1 MKRTFKTGWAVAL
14 VCLLVGAAGGRTVT
28 TGTVVAN
35 PGATVS
41 VPVTVDDI
49 VGVGAATVTVGYDP
63 TVVVCLGVD
72 AGGLVEADR
81 MTFVDS
87 GAGQVYAVFAGLAR
101 TTGGGELMRVRFAVR
116 EGTQGLFSDVTL
128 QDVQVGAKDGVT
140 DLGVADPLTTVNG
153 MVRVLAADAAA
164 ARLEERFTV
173 WPKTR
178 LKALAL
184 GDGDGL
190 MADADGAAIS
200 VAGAVTAA
208 GTVPVR
214 APLGGWQTGRYALLE
229 TATAGLTLTL
239 EDASDAVV
247 RAETASGRT
256 TYWADV
262 RVEGEVEIVAEDGT
276 LPKATVARI
285 RETLADDLAAHPG
298 VTRVRV
304 KGAEVPLMV
313 DLGIAPAVTVSG
325 TEATAVYAVPTL
337 RITEFD
343 PRTGRVRIRVEP
355 GAGNRIRST
364 LVTGCVHVYGT
375 DDLARAMRLLGG
387 TAFDLTPYLAEET
400 KGEAVLTVALGANT
414 FIKVKLET
422 ETRQEGAEE

>member
-49 VGVGAATVTVGYDP
+49 ADVGAATVTVGYDP

-87 GAGQVYAVFAGLAR
+87 GAGQVYAVFAGLAKA
-101 TTGGGELMRVRFAVR
+101 TGDGELMRVRFAVR

-140 DLGVADPLTTVNG
+140 DLGVANPLTTVNG

-173 WPKTR
+173 WPRTR
-178 LKALAL
+178 LRTLAL
-184 GDGDGL
+184 GDGL

-208 GTVPVR
+208 GTIPVR

-229 TATAGLTLTL
+229 TATAGLVLTL
-239 EDASDAVV
+239 DDAPDAVV
-247 RAETASGRT
+247 RAETAAGRT

-262 RVEGEVEIVAEDGT
+262 YVEGEVEIVAEGGA
-276 LPKATVARI
+276 LSKATAARI
-285 RETLADDLAAHPG
+285 REALADDLAAHPG

-304 KGAEVPLMV
+304 KGTEVPLVV

-375 DDLARAMRLLGG
+375 DDLARAMRFLGG

-422 ETRQEGAEE
+422 ETKQEGAEE